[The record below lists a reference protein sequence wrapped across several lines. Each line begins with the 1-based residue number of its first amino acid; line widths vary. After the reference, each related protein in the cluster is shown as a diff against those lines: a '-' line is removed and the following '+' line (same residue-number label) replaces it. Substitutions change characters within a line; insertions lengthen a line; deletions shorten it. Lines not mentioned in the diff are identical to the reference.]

1 MEPVEV
7 CGYVVEFVGIQVA
20 VDVRRDCGCGVPHG
34 FLDIAKVSAG
44 GPGKAG
50 VGVA

>member
-1 MEPVEV
+1 VDPVEV

-20 VDVRRDCGCGVPHG
+20 VDVRRDCGRGVRHG

-44 GPGKAG
+44 GAGQAG